1 MDIERRFLDKD
12 KRKILNK
19 SGMVLN
25 DGSQLRGGPATRD
38 FTALPMSLP
47 KDNTQMSVAPMRW
60 MVLTPFTKS
69 TGVGWIP
76 DHIKSLK
83 YSFEGVPADYDHDRS
98 RQRSGIREWLDYF
111 RQSLT
116 AWKANYRRNSER
128 IGFLTS
134 FPQLPVCLG
143 ILKRVTFSKTP
154 IVAWCFNL
162 GKTYGGMKGRLA
174 RFALSAVDIF
184 VVHSTAEIEIY
195 SHWLSIPRERFIFV
209 PLSIQTNV
217 FEVEK
222 EALEPFVVAIGTA
235 NRDYDCLI
243 RALKPLGYRTI
254 IVAGRHA
261 AENLALPPFVEIR
274 SGLSLSECHKL
285 SQRARVNVVP
295 IKDVNSAS
303 GQVTLLETMM
313 FGKAVVA
320 TRCAGTVDYATDKL
334 NALLV
339 EPGDDKALS
348 LAISELWGD
357 ENKRTLIGDAARST
371 IFSSVTFEAVA
382 PKMRDVLDKLS
393 TLSSAKNADSA
404 PVRRA

>member
-1 MDIERRFLDKD
+1 MLSPNGHDH
-12 KRKILNK
+12 
-19 SGMVLN
+19 
-25 DGSQLRGGPATRD
+25 
-38 FTALPMSLP
+38 
-47 KDNTQMSVAPMRW
+47 MSVTPMRW
-60 MVLTPFTKS
+60 MVLTPFTRS
-69 TGVGWIP
+69 TDVGWIP
-76 DHIKSLK
+76 GHIKSLK
-83 YSFEGVPADYDHDRS
+83 YSFEGVPATYDHDRS
-98 RQRSGIREWLDYF
+98 RPRSGMREWLDYF

-116 AWKANYRRNSER
+116 AWTAHYRRGSER

-143 ILKRVTFSKTP
+143 ILKRVTLSKAP

-195 SHWLSIPRERFIFV
+195 SRWLSIPRERFIFV

-217 FEVEK
+217 FEVES
-222 EALEPFVVAIGTA
+222 EAPEPFVLAIGSA
-235 NRDYDCLI
+235 NRDYDCLV
-243 RALKPLGYRTI
+243 RALKPLGYNTI

-261 AENLALPPFVEIR
+261 VENLALPPFVEVR

-285 SQRARVNVVP
+285 SQRARVNVIP
-295 IKDVNSAS
+295 IKNADSAS

-320 TRCAGTVDYATDKL
+320 TRCAGTVDYVTENS

-339 EPGDDKALS
+339 EPDDDKALAV
-348 LAISELWGD
+348 AISELWCD
-357 ENKRTLIGDAARST
+357 EKKRRMIGDAARST
-371 IFSSVTFEAVA
+371 IYNSVTFEAVA
-382 PKMRDVLDKLS
+382 SKMCDVLDRLS
-393 TLSSAKNADSA
+393 TLSSVKKAH
-404 PVRRA
+404 